1 MQEFKLPIKFYGQL
15 ANQPIVHNQGIL
27 LLAVQTVNLNTTVD
41 QPIKLNRG
49 SKFVITGSIATNL
62 QGTCNNVVDPVALYS
77 KPNPFATACDVLI
90 SYPFTSFSS
99 PLLVAPDDYI
109 EGSVGNAG
117 CIFPPPPKPLTG
129 DTVYLSVITP
139 EGSPSTVDLYIY
151 GYIIK

>member
-15 ANQPIVHNQGIL
+15 ANQPIVYNQGIL
-27 LLAVQTVNLNTTVD
+27 LLAVQTVSLNTTLD

-62 QGTCNNVVDPVALYS
+62 QGTCNNADNIQLYS

-90 SYPFTSFSS
+90 QYNVTSVGS

-109 EGSVGNAG
+109 DGSVGVAG
-117 CIFPPPPKPLTG
+117 CTLPSPPKPLTG
-129 DTVYLSVITP
+129 DTVYLGIITP